1 MLSVFDPKVTREQM
15 YLDLGKEKMDK
26 MQIEDDPYLCCAGAR
41 SSPHPPHPPRHDR
54 APHARRPQPP
64 PRPSPPHTRMTA
76 LTLRPPR
83 PPPPGAHAIA
93 VMTEWD
99 VFKKLDLQKIY
110 DAMQKPVRPRVLKPA
125 PQPQPP
131 APTQAAPLTRP
142 SSSTAATSSTTRRR
156 ERSASRCGLSASRP
170 STRAPISRRGARCCL
185 LFIASLRGAFMRPV
199 VAQKIDSPQSSGPRA
214 GLSSLYRICVVLFLL
229 AALFV

>member
-41 SSPHPPHPPRHDR
+41 SSPHPPRHNR

-64 PRPSPPHTRMTA
+64 TPPTPRPPHTLITA

-110 DAMQKPVRPRVLKPA
+110 DAMQKPVSPRVLKPA

-131 APTQAAPLTRP
+131 APAPAPNPSPQPPTQASPPPGFHLRWPRRHRP
-142 SSSTAATSSTTRRR
+142 RD
-156 ERSASRCGLSASRP
+156 
-170 STRAPISRRGARCCL
+170 GAKDR
-185 LFIASLRGAFMRPV
+185 LRGVGGRQV
-199 VAQKIDSPQSSGPRA
+199 DLQRGRQ
-214 GLSSLYRICVVLFLL
+214 
-229 AALFV
+229 